1 MVIPNTLD
9 KKILMLFGY
18 SLRLHQ
24 NAEPGH
30 ITMKAEIV
38 AVYYGMSVDRSLK
51 IFTLHSDRSSS

>member
-1 MVIPNTLD
+1 
-9 KKILMLFGY
+9 MLFGY

-51 IFTLHSDRSSS
+51 ILRYIRIVAARRRPSA